1 MWERESENE
10 GEMEREGEKQ
20 RHWGAWESGVKFS
33 FNLLVS
39 LERSKG
45 TRNTKKGGKKLSAQH
60 GTLDVYEQ

>member
-1 MWERESENE
+1 MLLKTTVPYNRSSFRLKIYTDNFY
-10 GEMEREGEKQ
+10 
-20 RHWGAWESGVKFS
+20 FS

-45 TRNTKKGGKKLSAQH
+45 TRNTKKGGKKLSTQH